1 MTLSLPSARSLSAIG
16 WRTPAVIVLCGCVC
30 AVISF
35 GPRATLGFF
44 LTPQSLANG
53 WGRDVFGLAIAIQNI
68 MWGLGQPFAGMLADR
83 FGVVRVLWVGA
94 IVYAIGLAMMA
105 YATTPLMLNLS
116 AGVFIGFGLAGCA
129 FSVVLS
135 AFGKLLPESMRSLAF
150 GAGAAAGSFG
160 QFLYSP
166 LAVSLVDSIG
176 WQQTLLT
183 FAVMMLLILPFSL
196 PLATAG
202 KAAAPDAQSQSLR
215 AALSEALL
223 HRSYVLLVL
232 GFFTCGFQLSF
243 ITIHLPPYLVDK
255 GLTTQV
261 GGWTIAVIGL
271 FNIFGS
277 LTSGWLGNR
286 MPKRYILS
294 IIYFGRAHGDPRLHP
309 AAGHAV
315 DLDRVRRRHGLP
327 VAFDGGADAGAHRAH
342 VRHPLARDAGRRRVL
357 QPSGRRLPRCLAG
370 RGRVRAHRLLRCGMV
385 AFDPVRLAVG
395 RHQSADRGEAG
406 RAACRRRVAG
416 MSGAT

>member
-1 MTLSLPSARSLSAIG
+1 MTVSLPSARNISAAG

-135 AFGKLLPESMRSLAF
+135 AFGKLLPENMRSLAF

-183 FAVMMLLILPFSL
+183 FAVLMLLILPFSL

-202 KAAAPDAQSQSLR
+202 KAVAPDAQSQSLR

-243 ITIHLPPYLVDK
+243 ITIHLPPYLLDK

-294 IIYFGRAHGDPRLHP
+294 IIYFGRALAILGFIL
-309 AAGHAV
+309 
-315 DLDRVRRRHGLP
+315 LP
-327 VAFDGGADAGAHRAH
+327 VTPLTSIVFGAVMGFLWLSTVAPTQGLIAVMFGTRW
-342 VRHPLARDAGRRRVL
+342 LAT
-357 QPSGRRLPRCLAG
+357 LAG
-370 RGRVRAHRLLRCGMV
+370 V
-385 AFDPVRLAVG
+385 AFFSHQVGGFLGVWLGGVVFERTGSYDAVWWLSILFGLLSAVINLPIVEKPVVRPV
-395 RHQSADRGEAG
+395 
-406 RAACRRRVAG
+406 AAA
-416 MSGAT
+416 SPA